1 MSKKTSPPKPAPRT
15 RTTAVVRVEFH
26 QPNSREV
33 CLAGNFNDWHPAAS
47 PMVAMPDGRW
57 LKELALPP
65 GRYEYRFVVDGVWTD
80 DPAAAE
86 LVDNGFGGRNAILNV
101 TL

>member
-1 MSKKTSPPKPAPRT
+1 MSKKSSPPKPAARA
-15 RTTAVVRVEFH
+15 RTTAVVRIEFQH
-26 QPNSREV
+26 PTAREV

-47 PMVAMPDGRW
+47 PMVAMPGGRW

-65 GRYEYRFVVDGVWTD
+65 GRYEYRFVVDGVWAD

>member
-1 MSKKTSPPKPAPRT
+1 MSKKSSVPKPAPRA
-15 RTTAVVRVEFH
+15 RTTAVVRVGFQH
-26 QPNSREV
+26 PTAREV

-47 PMVAMPDGRW
+47 PMVAMPEGRW

-86 LVDNGFGGRNAILNV
+86 LVDNGFGGRNAVLNV

>member
-1 MSKKTSPPKPAPRT
+1 MSKKSSPPKPAPRA
-15 RTTAVVRVEFH
+15 RTTAVVRVGFQH
-26 QPNSREV
+26 PTAREV

-47 PMVAMPDGRW
+47 PMVAKPDGRW

-65 GRYEYRFVVDGVWTD
+65 GRYQYRFVVDGVWTD

>member
-1 MSKKTSPPKPAPRT
+1 MSKKSSPPKPAPRA
-15 RTTAVVRVEFH
+15 RTTAVVRVGFQH
-26 QPNSREV
+26 PTARKV

-47 PMVAMPDGRW
+47 PMVAMPAGRW